1 MMEVEKAVMNL
12 SEKKTKGKPY
22 VLRNALVI
30 FLCVVILIFLLFN
43 WHCPL

>member
-1 MMEVEKAVMNL
+1 MEVEKVVMNL

-30 FLCVVILIFLLFN
+30 SHVL
-43 WHCPL
+43 

>member
-12 SEKKTKGKPY
+12 SEKTKGKPY

-30 FLCVVILIFLLFN
+30 FHVL
-43 WHCPL
+43 